1 MAIGSLA
8 HLALEL
14 DIDNIEDLR
23 VESADSPD
31 SHLATALELAERFRC
46 DSAFA
51 NVRSAECEREVPFI
65 IKIGVTTLHGIADL
79 VGADFVLDYKTDSEM
94 NPEEHRFQLWAYAK
108 ALGKSKAY
116 IAYLR
121 HGVLHE
127 FDQMNTN
134 DSNLA
139 AERLIQGIKDGFYK
153 ASPAKEACGNCQY
166 SEVCIDRFPH

>member
-1 MAIGSLA
+1 MAPFRTPQHVNVEPVTIGLRELPVTALTTYSKCPLRFKFQYVDGHPGLAEGYGAGMAIGSLA

-94 NPEEHRFQLWAYAK
+94 NPEEHRFQLWAYARPLENQK
-108 ALGKSKAY
+108 HTSH
-116 IAYLR
+116 I
-121 HGVLHE
+121 
-127 FDQMNTN
+127 
-134 DSNLA
+134 
-139 AERLIQGIKDGFYK
+139 
-153 ASPAKEACGNCQY
+153 
-166 SEVCIDRFPH
+166 